1 MPDGAHWTLFLTA
14 TTILLVIP
22 GPSVLFVVARGVD
35 QGFRAALC
43 SSIGLAL
50 GDLFQVLCAVGGLS
64 VLLSSSAAV
73 FEMLKYVGAAY
84 LVVLGV
90 RRILEK
96 DGTFIPETQSN
107 EFAQRRIR
115 TFPLIRQ
122 GFFVNALNPKT
133 ALFFLALLPQFVAHN
148 AGPASLQIFA
158 FGTAFVVL
166 GFVTNS
172 AYGRLGGKLGSLA
185 KRSVRFRKTTRYMGG
200 GTLVVLGVAAA
211 LAPGNQN
218 RVHVTR

>member
-1 MPDGAHWTLFLTA
+1 MLGLRRFRFL
-14 TTILLVIP
+14 L
-22 GPSVLFVVARGVD
+22 
-35 QGFRAALC
+35 
-43 SSIGLAL
+43 
-50 GDLFQVLCAVGGLS
+50 
-64 VLLSSSAAV
+64 
-73 FEMLKYVGAAY
+73 
-84 LVVLGV
+84 
-90 RRILEK
+90 
-96 DGTFIPETQSN
+96 
-107 EFAQRRIR
+107 
-115 TFPLIRQ
+115 
-122 GFFVNALNPKT
+122 
-133 ALFFLALLPQFVAHN
+133 
-148 AGPASLQIFA
+148 